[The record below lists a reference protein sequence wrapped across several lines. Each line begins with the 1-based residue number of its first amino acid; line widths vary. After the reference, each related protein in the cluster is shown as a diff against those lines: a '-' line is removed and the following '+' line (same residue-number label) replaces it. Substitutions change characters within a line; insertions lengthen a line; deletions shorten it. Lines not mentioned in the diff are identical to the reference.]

1 MIIVGIVVFLV
12 LVYLIAVELAF
23 PEVLSLLSL
32 TVARLFP
39 ILSVSNQACEIDTCP
54 VDLQPVPKDA
64 RWMQIT

>member
-23 PEVLSLLSL
+23 PEVLSPLSL

-39 ILSVSNQACEIDTCP
+39 ILSVSNEAGEIDAGP
-54 VDLQPVPKDA
+54 VGLPPVPQEA
-64 RWMQIT
+64 RLMQNT